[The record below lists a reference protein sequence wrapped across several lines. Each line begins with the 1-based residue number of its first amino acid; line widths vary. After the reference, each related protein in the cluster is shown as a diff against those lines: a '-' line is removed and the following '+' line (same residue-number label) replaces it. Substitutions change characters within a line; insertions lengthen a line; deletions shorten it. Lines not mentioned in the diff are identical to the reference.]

1 MRAFVAIPLSAA
13 VWAKIA
19 EFYETLGEARGLKLV
34 PPQNLHLTLDF
45 LGELSPARA
54 EKLCNSL
61 AAVAATA
68 RPFRLAV
75 KGTGAFPRR
84 GSPRVLWLGVERE
97 PALFDLAAAVRIATG
112 SKEQK
117 SFSPHLTVARVKV
130 EDPGRER
137 FFKEFFK
144 YGDFSFGV
152 QEVTS
157 FFLME
162 SDLSGKVPVYNSV
175 KEFKMKDGV
184 VQHG

>member
-1 MRAFVAIPLSAA
+1 MRAFVAISLSNA
-13 VWAKIA
+13 VRAKI
-19 EFYETLGEARGLKLV
+19 EDFYETLGVAKGLKPV

-45 LGELSPARA
+45 LGEISPARA
-54 EKLCNSL
+54 EKLCQSL
-61 AAVAATA
+61 AAAAATA

-75 KGTGAFPRR
+75 KGAGAFPRR

-97 PALFDLAAAVRIATG
+97 PALFDLAAAVRLATG

-117 SFSPHLTVARVKV
+117 PFSPHLTVARVNFP
-130 EDPGRER
+130 DQGQER

-162 SDLSGKVPVYNSV
+162 SDLSGKVPVYSIV

-184 VQHG
+184 MQHG